1 MLDTIVLQYRFVFEF
16 IDNNWNMLKTLQNK
30 MKAGKMKRKGE
41 SRELKN

>member
-30 MKAGKMKRKGE
+30 MKAEKMKRKGE